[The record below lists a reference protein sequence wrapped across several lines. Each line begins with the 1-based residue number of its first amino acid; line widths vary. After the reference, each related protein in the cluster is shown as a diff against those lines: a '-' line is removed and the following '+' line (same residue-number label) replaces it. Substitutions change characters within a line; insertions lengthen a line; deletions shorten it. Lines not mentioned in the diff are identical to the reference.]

1 MVFFT
6 MNMRGKDMHKESTKL
21 TVQPIEQPSLTVWM
35 GTESGELVVY
45 KLLRNP
51 SNDKEVQ
58 MISTSELD

>member
-1 MVFFT
+1 
-6 MNMRGKDMHKESTKL
+6 MHKESTKL